1 MSRNQPFRVGDYG
14 SCAFQLTVTDQD
26 GSLIT
31 ADNTVTFQFTGA
43 VGSTSKTATIISPG
57 VFRWVVDG
65 PTFFSVPGSGSV
77 RARLNQV
84 AGPITSSWAGFT
96 VVD

>member
-26 GSLIT
+26 GTLIT
-31 ADNTVTFQFTGA
+31 ADNTVDFLFTGC
-43 VGSTSKTATIISPG
+43 VNGTSKVATIVSPG
-57 VFRWVVDG
+57 VFRWVVTSG
-65 PTFFSVPGSGSV
+65 FFTVPGSASV
-77 RARLNQV
+77 RARINQT